1 MVWTHNERYML
12 SVDDG
17 GRVKYWR
24 TNYELLKDEAAHQDA
39 VCGVTVAPSDAKFAT
54 CSKDGTL
61 KVPEALLQ
69 PCIEACMALVDG
81 HLLVWI
87 FACWLAGVGLC
98 HLRGGACHDRPRR

>member
-61 KVPEALLQ
+61 KVLMCIQAGALHGKR
-69 PCIEACMALVDG
+69 V
-81 HLLVWI
+81 
-87 FACWLAGVGLC
+87 
-98 HLRGGACHDRPRR
+98 R

>member
-61 KVPEALLQ
+61 KVQDTLLQ
-69 PCIEACMALVDG
+69 PCSAACLAVRWRTPVSSPLVRR
-81 HLLVWI
+81 LVCRCGTLPP
-87 FACWLAGVGLC
+87 A
-98 HLRGGACHDRPRR
+98 RRSGS

>member
-61 KVPEALLQ
+61 KVLTVFSKQAAALYARQ
-69 PCIEACMALVDG
+69 HAVMGCA
-81 HLLVWI
+81 
-87 FACWLAGVGLC
+87 
-98 HLRGGACHDRPRR
+98 RPMCSRV

>member
-1 MVWTHNERYML
+1 MAWTHNERYML

-61 KVPEALLQ
+61 KVPKLLLQ
-69 PCIEACMALVDG
+69 PCRAVSLMVADR
-81 HLLVWI
+81 HLP
-87 FACWLAGVGLC
+87 AY
-98 HLRGGACHDRPRR
+98 

>member
-61 KVPEALLQ
+61 KVPRDVCRSLAVQ
-69 PCIEACMALVDG
+69 PAWQLVREACQHSAHSG
-81 HLLVWI
+81 
-87 FACWLAGVGLC
+87 
-98 HLRGGACHDRPRR
+98 